1 MPALVTCTG
10 GVLIS
15 AAVALI
21 RRRQYGEPVQV
32 IAALDR
38 NGPKSSTSIE
48 AVLPARPAT
57 RTRSKIVPP
66 ALTIWLETRLVTT
79 GCASRD
85 TRAETCSLL
94 GTASRCPFGAALAVD
109 GTKILGRL
117 EASARLA
124 TRSCMCTAVG
134 LSVIT
139 ARPRPSVRAREGTV
153 EPRAETE
160 SIASGSA

>member
-10 GVLIS
+10 GVLIP
-15 AAVALI
+15 AAVARI
-21 RRRQYGEPVQV
+21 RRRQYGEPVQA

-48 AVLPARPAT
+48 AVPPARPAT

-66 ALTIWLETRLVTT
+66 ALTTWLETRLVTA
-79 GCASRD
+79 GRASRE

-94 GTASRCPFGAALAVD
+94 GTASRCPFRAALAVE
-109 GTKILGRL
+109 GAKILGRP

-124 TRSCMCTAVG
+124 TRSCTCTAVG
-134 LSVIT
+134 LSLIT
-139 ARPRPSVRAREGTV
+139 ARPRRSVRAREGTV
-153 EPRAETE
+153 APRAE
-160 SIASGSA
+160 SASGASGSG